1 MVHWV
6 NMSSAESIRS
16 RFELLR
22 GVMDERVRR
31 LWAAS
36 EARDLGWGGASVVS
50 QAIGMS
56 RVTIAS
62 GLREL
67 KEAGKAPPEGEEG
80 EQERAARIRR
90 PGGGRK
96 SLTVGDA
103 TLVPDLESLVDPS
116 TRGDPE
122 SPLRWT
128 SKSVSKLAVELSG
141 KGHSVSEH
149 TVRRLLHELDYSL
162 QANAKTREG
171 KQHPDRNAQFEYIAE
186 RTRVFQNNGQP
197 VISVDTKKKELV
209 GQHKN
214 AGREWQP
221 KGKPETVL
229 THDFPDEKVG
239 KAIPYG
245 VYDIRTNQG
254 WVNVGN
260 DHDTAEFAVESIRRW
275 WKKMGGKCYPEA
287 QELLIVADAGGSNGH
302 RPRLWKLC
310 LQQLATETGLQL
322 SVCHFPPGTSKWNKI
337 EHRMFCHIT
346 QNWRGRPLVSHE
358 IVVKLIGATTTKK
371 GLSIEADLDD
381 GKYAKGIKVTDAEYG
396 KLNLKRADFH
406 GDWNYT
412 LFPSSSST

>member
-1 MVHWV
+1 
-6 NMSSAESIRS
+6 
-16 RFELLR
+16 
-22 GVMDERVRR
+22 MDERVRR

-36 EARDLGWGGASVVS
+36 EAREVGWGGASVVS
-50 QAIGMS
+50 KAIGMS
-56 RVTIAS
+56 RVTIAA

-67 KEAGKAPPEGEEG
+67 DEAKSAGKEG
-80 EQERAARIRR
+80 AADERIRR

-96 SLTVGDA
+96 ALTDGDG
-103 TLVPDLESLVDPS
+103 TLLSDLESLVDPS

-128 SKSVSKLAVELSG
+128 SKSVRKLTIELNH
-141 KGHSVSEH
+141 KGHSASEH
-149 TVRRLLHELDYSL
+149 TVRRLLHESDYSL

-171 KQHPDRNAQFEYIAE
+171 DQHPDRNAQFEYIAE
-186 RTRVFQNNGQP
+186 QTRLFQSTGQP

-221 KGKPETVL
+221 KGEPETVL
-229 THDFPDEKVG
+229 THDFPDENVG

-245 VYDIRTNQG
+245 IYDIRGNRG

-275 WKKMGGKCYPEA
+275 WNKMGSRCYPKA
-287 QELLIVADAGGSNGH
+287 SELLIVADAGGSNGH
-302 RPRLWKLC
+302 RPRLWKLS
-310 LQQLATETGLQL
+310 LQQLASETGLHI

-346 QNWRGRPLVSHE
+346 QNWRGRPLISHE
-358 IVVKLIGATTTKK
+358 IIVKLIGATTTSK
-371 GLSIEADLDD
+371 GLSIEAALDD
-381 GKYAKGIKVTDAEYG
+381 GKYAKGIKVPDSVFK
-396 KLNLKRADFH
+396 KLNLKRASFH

-412 LFPSSSST
+412 LLPAETRP